1 MSDDQS
7 DQTEAELERTRR
19 VVAAAMA
26 EQIAVNDAAAS
37 VTPEAAADEGDESS
51 EGEEDLSKLYKSEL
65 VDRAE
70 AAGID
75 TAGMSKAE
83 IVEALEAQEGVS

>member
-1 MSDDQS
+1 MSDDQP
-7 DQTEAELERTRR
+7 DQTEAELERTRQ

-26 EQIAVNDAAAS
+26 EQIAVNHAAA
-37 VTPEAAADEGDESS
+37 TEGVDGGTEEEV

-75 TAGMSKAE
+75 TTGMSKAE
-83 IVEALEAQEGVS
+83 IVEALEESEGT

>member
-7 DQTEAELERTRR
+7 GDQTEAELERTRR

-26 EQIAVNDAAAS
+26 EQIAINDAAA
-37 VTPEAAADEGDESS
+37 TPEADVEGDES